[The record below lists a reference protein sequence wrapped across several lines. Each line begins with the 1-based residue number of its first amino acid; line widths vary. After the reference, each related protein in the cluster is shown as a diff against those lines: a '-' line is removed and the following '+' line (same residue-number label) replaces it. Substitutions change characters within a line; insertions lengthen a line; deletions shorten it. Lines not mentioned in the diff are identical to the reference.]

1 MRLTEIDVP
10 KGCKKI
16 FVDFEDGRIVV
27 SYASGLNEDEIFC
40 EETGEIENLPRVGDF
55 SILWNE
61 KNRDRAVCVNCSMI
75 KDGLFWGCNVEPY
88 THAIKFRNY
97 DQYLRVRG
105 AYGGEL

>member
-16 FVDFEDGRIVV
+16 FVDLEDGRIVV

-105 AYGGEL
+105 VYGGEL